1 MKLILL
7 GAAGSGKGTQGSMI
21 SEKYQIPN
29 ISTGDLFRKN
39 IKEQTPIGK
48 KAEGYINSG
57 KLVPDEVVLKMLSER
72 LEEADC
78 KNGFIL
84 DGFPRNRS
92 QAEALGKLT
101 SIDRVISIS
110 LSEEVLIGRITGRRL
125 CERCGNNSHLDW
137 LNGKTICPKC
147 GGKMVQ
153 RKDDAD
159 EEAVRSRLR
168 TYEDSVKP
176 LIGFYKQKGILSEV
190 SGEKGKED
198 LFKQISR
205 VLENEH

>member
-92 QAEALGKLT
+92 QAEALDKLT

-110 LSEEVLIGRITGRRL
+110 LSEEVLIGRITA
-125 CERCGNNSHLDW
+125 
-137 LNGKTICPKC
+137 I
-147 GGKMVQ
+147 
-153 RKDDAD
+153 
-159 EEAVRSRLR
+159 AVA
-168 TYEDSVKP
+168 
-176 LIGFYKQKGILSEV
+176 
-190 SGEKGKED
+190 
-198 LFKQISR
+198 
-205 VLENEH
+205 

>member
-92 QAEALGKLT
+92 QAEALDKLT

-125 CERCGNNSHLDW
+125 CEKCGNNSHLDW